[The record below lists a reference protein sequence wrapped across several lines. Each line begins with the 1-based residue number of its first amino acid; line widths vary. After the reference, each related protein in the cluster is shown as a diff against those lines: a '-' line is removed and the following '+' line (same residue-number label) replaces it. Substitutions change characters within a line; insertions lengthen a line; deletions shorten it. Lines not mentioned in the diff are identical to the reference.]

1 MVIMTGLT
9 SDAYSVNIA
18 AKINLFMPVA
28 VKSRTTTRRTSH
40 ARSHASLR
48 DRIRDTARELF
59 AREGYESVSMRRIG
73 AEVGCSAMAIYR
85 HYESKEELLLSI
97 CEETFQHMIKLLDE
111 TRQGPG
117 TRLEILRR
125 CLRVIVDFHISHP
138 NHYKVTFMT
147 VLPPGPVA
155 DRKVAIGQN
164 VMDRLR
170 AGVRDCAEEKGI
182 KVDIEMMAQIIRVA
196 IHGLASSLITLGRC
210 YPWKAP
216 ERMKDETIAVVTR
229 QFE

>member
-1 MVIMTGLT
+1 
-9 SDAYSVNIA
+9 
-18 AKINLFMPVA
+18 MPVTA
-28 VKSRTTTRRTSH
+28 KHRRITRRASH

-48 DRIRDTARELF
+48 DQIRDTARDLF

-73 AEVGCSAMAIYR
+73 TEVGCSPMAIYR
-85 HYESKEELLLSI
+85 HYENKEELLLSI
-97 CEETFQHMIKLLDE
+97 CEETFQQMIRLLDE
-111 TRQGPG
+111 TRKGPG

-125 CLRVIVDFHISHP
+125 CVRTILDFHISHP

-155 DRKVAIGQN
+155 NRKVAIGQN

-170 AGVRDCAEEKGI
+170 AGVRECAEGKGLN
-182 KVDIEMMAQIIRVA
+182 VDVEMTAQIIRVA
-196 IHGLASSLITLGRC
+196 IHGLASSLITLGQC
-210 YPWKAP
+210 YPWKDP
-216 ERMKDETIAVVTR
+216 ERMKDETIALVTR

>member
-1 MVIMTGLT
+1 
-9 SDAYSVNIA
+9 
-18 AKINLFMPVA
+18 MPVTA
-28 VKSRTTTRRTSH
+28 KHRRVTRRASH

-48 DRIRDTARELF
+48 DQIRDTARDLF

-73 AEVGCSAMAIYR
+73 SEVGCSPMAIYR
-85 HYESKEELLLSI
+85 HYENKEELLLSI
-97 CEETFQHMIKLLDE
+97 CEETFQHMIRLLDE
-111 TRQGPG
+111 TRKGPG

-125 CLRVIVDFHISHP
+125 CVRTILDFHISHP

-155 DRKVAIGQN
+155 GRKVAIGQR

-170 AGVRDCAEEKGI
+170 AGVRECAEENELN
-182 KVDIEMMAQIIRVA
+182 VDVEMTAQIIRVA
-196 IHGLASSLITLGRC
+196 IHGLASSLITLGQC
-210 YPWKAP
+210 YPWKDP
-216 ERMKDETIAVVTR
+216 ERMKDETIALVTK